1 MHTLRITLIISLLTL
16 LAVSSAHA
24 VMAGA
29 AKAEITPDPAKY
41 RVQLAGYGARM
52 GKPATGIHDPLHA
65 KVLVLKDGGRLSAG
79 GRLLALVTCDLR
91 SITPELKRLLI
102 EKVAALGLSADNVFM
117 SASHT
122 HSGPAM
128 FAERFWQMQFGK
140 YDPAIVENMSAAIAK
155 AVAEAVASAAPV
167 KVAFAETTA
176 AGFAQNRRWEYD
188 TDARVAAGESP
199 LINESLWLMR
209 LDKQDGSTLA
219 VLSHFATH
227 PTILGADNMLVSADW
242 PGAFQREMENQF
254 PGAVALFMNGA
265 EGDQAP
271 KGAQGD
277 DAFVRVEDFGSRLA
291 QIAATAAKNLT
302 PRNELVFSCARK
314 MIPLPEFNFPQQ
326 AKEKFAKYLDAAM
339 EALPREVELQAVLL
353 GDTLLVG
360 LPGEPLM
367 AAGNEVKKTVQ
378 GFGCVL
384 AVGLAN
390 DYIGYIVT
398 PAEWAHGGYEV
409 ESRSY
414 YGPNLAGHLATQAA
428 EIVSS
433 LK

>member
-1 MHTLRITLIISLLTL
+1 MHTLRIALLISLLTL
-16 LAVSSAHA
+16 LAGFSAHA

-41 RVQLAGYGARM
+41 RVPLAGYGARM

-65 KVLVLKDGGRLSAG
+65 KVIVLKDGDRLSAG
-79 GRLLALVTCDLR
+79 GRLLALITCDLR
-91 SITPELKRLLI
+91 SITPELKRLAI
-102 EKVAALGLSADNVFM
+102 EKTSAQGFTADNVFM

-122 HSGPAM
+122 HSGPSM
-128 FAERFWQMQFGK
+128 FPERFWQMQFGK

-155 AVAEAVASAAPV
+155 AIAEAVASVAPV
-167 KVAFAETTA
+167 KVAFAETA
-176 AGFAQNRRWEYD
+176 APGFTQNRRWEYD
-188 TDARVAAGESP
+188 TDARIAAGEKP
-199 LINESLWLMR
+199 LVNETLWLMR
-209 LDKQDGSTLA
+209 LDKQDGTTLA

-227 PTILGADNMLVSADW
+227 PTILGADNMLISGDW
-242 PGAFQREMENQF
+242 PGSFQREMENQF
-254 PGAVALFMNGA
+254 PGAVALYMNGT

-271 KGAQGD
+271 KGAQGA
-277 DAFVRVEDFGSRLA
+277 DAFARVEDFGRRLA

-302 PRNELVFSCARK
+302 PQNDLVFSFARK
-314 MIPLPEFNFPQQ
+314 RIPLPEFEFPQQ

-360 LPGEPLM
+360 LPGEPLF
-367 AAGNEVKKTVQ
+367 AAGNEVRQKVQ
-378 GFGCVL
+378 GFTRVL
-384 AVGLAN
+384 TVGLAN

-428 EIVSS
+428 DLVSS